1 MAIFHSSTQI
11 ISRSKGKSS
20 VGASAYRSG
29 EKIYN
34 ERDGIEHD
42 YRRKKGVVFKEIL
55 APENSPKWVKNRA
68 RLWNEVEKIEKR
80 KDSQLAREINIAL
93 PIEFDRDKQIKLL
106 REYVNE
112 SFVSMGMIADV
123 VIHDTD
129 NGNPHAHIMLTMREI
144 TEDGFGKKNRD
155 WNNRVYIEKWREELA
170 NHINKGLKEMGLDE
184 RVDHRSYEEQGIEKI
199 PTKHEGHIV
208 RAMERRG
215 IKTDRGNENREILE
229 QNEMLELINEN
240 YEILVSFRGDINGK
254 QGFRRIERD
263 EQDIEITERRAG
275 KQRVFRDTEEVRENR
290 ELSIRDRSNSR
301 EFGRDEQ
308 RIREKGRAYLDKLK
322 KDRELAERR
331 EREAREFEERYKR
344 ELERRRREEERTR
357 RCEKSNNYEMGM

>member
-1 MAIFHSSTQI
+1 MAIFHSSSQI

-93 PIEFDRDKQIKLL
+93 PIEFDREKQIKLV

-112 SFVSMGMIADV
+112 NFVSMGMIADV

-144 TEDGFGKKNRD
+144 NEDGFGKKNRD
-155 WNNRVYIEKWREELA
+155 WNNRVYIEKWRAELA
-170 NHINKGLKEMGLDE
+170 NHINRGL
-184 RVDHRSYEEQGIEKI
+184 EE
-199 PTKHEGHIV
+199 
-208 RAMERRG
+208 
-215 IKTDRGNENREILE
+215 
-229 QNEMLELINEN
+229 
-240 YEILVSFRGDINGK
+240 
-254 QGFRRIERD
+254 
-263 EQDIEITERRAG
+263 
-275 KQRVFRDTEEVRENR
+275 
-290 ELSIRDRSNSR
+290 
-301 EFGRDEQ
+301 
-308 RIREKGRAYLDKLK
+308 
-322 KDRELAERR
+322 
-331 EREAREFEERYKR
+331 
-344 ELERRRREEERTR
+344 
-357 RCEKSNNYEMGM
+357 

>member
-1 MAIFHSSTQI
+1 MAIFHSSSQI

-93 PIEFDRDKQIKLL
+93 PIEFDREKQIKLV

-112 SFVSMGMIADV
+112 NFVSMGMIADV

-144 TEDGFGKKNRD
+144 NEDGFGKKNRD
-155 WNNRVYIEKWREELA
+155 WNNRVYIEKWRAELA
-170 NHINKGLKEMGLDE
+170 NHINRGLEELGISE

-199 PTKHEGHIV
+199 PTKHEGYIV

-215 IKTDRGNENREILE
+215 IETDRGNENREIERDNKIIELANKQIE
-229 QNEMLELINEN
+229 VIREMQGDERDGNEN
-240 YEILVSFRGDINGK
+240 NGIRIGNVRVAEESKGD
-254 QGFRRIERD
+254 
-263 EQDIEITERRAG
+263 
-275 KQRVFRDTEEVRENR
+275 R
-290 ELSIRDRSNSR
+290 ELFIGDRSNSK
-301 EFGRDEQ
+301 ESGADDE
-308 RIREKGRAYLDKLK
+308 RIRAEGRAYLEKLR
-322 KDRELAERR
+322 KDREVAEQR
-331 EREAREFEERYKR
+331 EREAREFEERYGR
-344 ELERRRREEERTR
+344 EIEGRRREEERNR
-357 RCEKSNNYEMGM
+357 RYEKSDDYEMGM

>member
-42 YRRKKGVVFKEIL
+42 YSRKKGVVFKEIL

-68 RLWNEVEKIEKR
+68 KLWNEVEKIEKR

-93 PIEFDRDKQIKLL
+93 PIEFDREKQIKLV

-112 SFVSMGMIADV
+112 NFVSMGMIADV

-144 TEDGFGKKNRD
+144 MEDGFGKKNRD
-155 WNNRVYIEKWREELA
+155 WNNRVYIEKWRAELA
-170 NHINKGLKEMGLDE
+170 NHINKGLEELGLSE
-184 RVDHRSYEEQGIEKI
+184 RVDHRSYEERGIEKI
-199 PTKHEGHIV
+199 PTKHEGYIV

-215 IKTDRGNENREILE
+215 IETERGNENREIE
-229 QNEMLELINEN
+229 KDNKIIELANKQIEVIREIQGVERYGNEN
-240 YEILVSFRGDINGK
+240 NGI
-254 QGFRRIERD
+254 RIGNVKV
-263 EQDIEITERRAG
+263 A
-275 KQRVFRDTEEVRENR
+275 EESKVYR
-290 ELSIRDRSNSR
+290 ELFIGDRSNSK
-301 EFGRDEQ
+301 EGRGNDE
-308 RIREKGRAYLDKLK
+308 RIRAEGREYLEKLK
-322 KDRELAERR
+322 RDRELAEQR

-357 RCEKSNNYEMGM
+357 RYEKSNDYEMGM

>member
-1 MAIFHSSTQI
+1 MAIFHSSSQI

-55 APENSPKWVKNRA
+55 APENAPTWAKNRA

-93 PIEFDRDKQIKLL
+93 PIEFDREKQIKLV

-112 SFVSMGMIADV
+112 NFVSMGMIADV

-155 WNNRVYIEKWREELA
+155 WNNRVYIEKWRAELA
-170 NHINKGLKEMGLDE
+170 NHINRCLEELGISE

-199 PTKHEGHIV
+199 PTKHEGYIV

-215 IKTDRGNENREILE
+215 IETDRGNENREIE
-229 QNEMLELINEN
+229 RDNKIIELANKQIEVIREIQGVERDGNEN
-240 YEILVSFRGDINGK
+240 NGIRIGNVNVAEEIKGD
-254 QGFRRIERD
+254 
-263 EQDIEITERRAG
+263 
-275 KQRVFRDTEEVRENR
+275 R
-290 ELSIRDRSNSR
+290 ELFIGDRSNSEESR
-301 EFGRDEQ
+301 GNDE
-308 RIREKGRAYLDKLK
+308 RIRAEGRAYLEKLR
-322 KDRELAERR
+322 KDRELAEQR
-331 EREAREFEERYKR
+331 EREAREFEERDKR
-344 ELERRRREEERTR
+344 ELERRRREEERNR
-357 RCEKSNNYEMGM
+357 RYEKSDDYEMGM

>member
-1 MAIFHSSTQI
+1 MAIFHSSSQI

-93 PIEFDRDKQIKLL
+93 PIEFDREKQIKLV

-112 SFVSMGMIADV
+112 NFVSMGMIADV

-144 TEDGFGKKNRD
+144 NEDGFGKKNRD
-155 WNNRVYIEKWREELA
+155 WNNRVYIEKWRAELA
-170 NHINKGLKEMGLDE
+170 NHINRGLEELGISE

-199 PTKHEGHIV
+199 PTKHEGYIV

-215 IKTDRGNENREILE
+215 IETDRGNENREIE
-229 QNEMLELINEN
+229 RDNKIIELANKQIKVIREIQGVERDGNEN
-240 YEILVSFRGDINGK
+240 NGI
-254 QGFRRIERD
+254 RTRNV
-263 EQDIEITERRAG
+263 
-275 KQRVFRDTEEVRENR
+275 RVAEEDKGYR
-290 ELSIRDRSNSR
+290 ELFIRDRSNSEESR
-301 EFGRDEQ
+301 GNDE
-308 RIREKGRAYLDKLK
+308 RIRAEGRAYLEKLR
-322 KDRELAERR
+322 KDREMAEQR
-331 EREAREFEERYKR
+331 EREDREFEERYRR
-344 ELERRRREEERTR
+344 ELERRRREEERNR
-357 RCEKSNNYEMGM
+357 RYEKSNDYEMGM

>member
-42 YRRKKGVVFKEIL
+42 YMRKKGVVFKEIL
-55 APENSPKWVKNRA
+55 APENSPKWVRNRA

-155 WNNRVYIEKWREELA
+155 CNNRVYIEKWREELA

-215 IKTDRGNENREILE
+215 IKTDRGNENREIE
-229 QNEMLELINEN
+229 RDNKIIELANKQIEVIREIQGDERYGNEN
-240 YEILVSFRGDINGK
+240 NGI
-254 QGFRRIERD
+254 RIGNVKV
-263 EQDIEITERRAG
+263 A
-275 KQRVFRDTEEVRENR
+275 EESKGYG
-290 ELSIRDRSNSR
+290 ELFIGDRSNSKESR
-301 EFGRDEQ
+301 GNDE
-308 RIREKGRAYLDKLK
+308 RIRAEGRAYLEKLR
-322 KDRELAERR
+322 KDREMAEQR
-331 EREAREFEERYKR
+331 EREAREFEERYRR

-357 RCEKSNNYEMGM
+357 RYEKSNNYEMGM

>member
-42 YRRKKGVVFKEIL
+42 YSRKKGVVFKEIL

-68 RLWNEVEKIEKR
+68 KLWNEVEKIEKR

-93 PIEFDRDKQIKLL
+93 PIEFDREKQIKLV

-112 SFVSMGMIADV
+112 NFVSMGMIADV

-144 TEDGFGKKNRD
+144 KEDGFGKKNRD
-155 WNNRVYIEKWREELA
+155 WNNRVYIEKWRAELA
-170 NHINKGLKEMGLDE
+170 NHINIGLEELGISE

-199 PTKHEGHIV
+199 PTKHEGYIV

-215 IKTDRGNENREILE
+215 IETDRGNENREIE
-229 QNEMLELINEN
+229 KDNKIIELANKQIEVIK
-240 YEILVSFRGDINGK
+240 EIQGVQRDGNKNNGIRTGNVKVAEEGKGD
-254 QGFRRIERD
+254 
-263 EQDIEITERRAG
+263 
-275 KQRVFRDTEEVRENR
+275 R
-290 ELSIRDRSNSR
+290 ELLIRDRSNSEESR
-301 EFGRDEQ
+301 EYDE
-308 RIREKGRAYLDKLK
+308 RIRAEGREYLEKLK
-322 KDRELAERR
+322 KDRELAEKR
-331 EREAREFEERYKR
+331 EREARESEERNKR
-344 ELERRRREEERTR
+344 ELERRRREEERNR
-357 RCEKSNNYEMGM
+357 RYEKSNDYEMGM

>member
-1 MAIFHSSTQI
+1 MAIFHSSSQI

-55 APENSPKWVKNRA
+55 APENAPTWAKNRA

-93 PIEFDRDKQIKLL
+93 PIEFDREKQIKLV

-112 SFVSMGMIADV
+112 NFVSMGMIADI

-129 NGNPHAHIMLTMREI
+129 NENPHAHIMLTMREI
-144 TEDGFGKKNRD
+144 NEDGFGKKNRD
-155 WNNRVYIEKWREELA
+155 WNNRVYIEKWRAELA
-170 NHINKGLKEMGLDE
+170 NHINRGLEELGISE

-199 PTKHEGHIV
+199 PTKHEGYIV

-215 IKTDRGNENREILE
+215 IETDRGNENREIE
-229 QNEMLELINEN
+229 RDNKIIELANKQIKVIREIQGVERDGNEN
-240 YEILVSFRGDINGK
+240 NGI
-254 QGFRRIERD
+254 RI
-263 EQDIEITERRAG
+263 G
-275 KQRVFRDTEEVRENR
+275 NVRVAEEDKGYR
-290 ELSIRDRSNSR
+290 ELFIRDRSNSEESR
-301 EFGRDEQ
+301 GNDE
-308 RIREKGRAYLDKLK
+308 RIRAEGRAYLEKLR
-322 KDRELAERR
+322 KDREMAEQR
-331 EREAREFEERYKR
+331 EREDREFKERYRR
-344 ELERRRREEERTR
+344 ELERRRREEERNR
-357 RCEKSNNYEMGM
+357 RYEKSNDYEMGM

>member
-68 RLWNEVEKIEKR
+68 KLWNEVEKIEKR

-184 RVDHRSYEEQGIEKI
+184 RVDNRSYEEQGIEKI
-199 PTKHEGHIV
+199 PTKHEGYIV

-215 IKTDRGNENREILE
+215 IETDRGNENREIE
-229 QNEMLELINEN
+229 KDNKIIELANKQIEVIR
-240 YEILVSFRGDINGK
+240 EIQGD
-254 QGFRRIERD
+254 ERD
-263 EQDIEITERRAG
+263 GSENNGIRTGNVKVAEEG
-275 KQRVFRDTEEVRENR
+275 KGDR
-290 ELSIRDRSNSR
+290 ELLIRDRSNSEESR
-301 EFGRDEQ
+301 EYDE
-308 RIREKGRAYLDKLK
+308 RIRAEGREYLEKLK
-322 KDRELAERR
+322 KDRELAEKR
-331 EREAREFEERYKR
+331 EREARESEERNKR
-344 ELERRRREEERTR
+344 ELERRRREEERNR
-357 RCEKSNNYEMGM
+357 RYEKSNDYEMGM

>member
-42 YRRKKGVVFKEIL
+42 YRRKKGAVYKEIL

-68 RLWNEVEKIEKR
+68 KLWNEVEKIEKR

-106 REYVNE
+106 REYVNDN
-112 SFVSMGMIADV
+112 FVSMGMIADV

-155 WNNRVYIEKWREELA
+155 WNNRVYIEKWRAELA
-170 NHINKGLKEMGLDE
+170 NHINKGLEELGLSE

-199 PTKHEGHIV
+199 PTKHEGYIV

-215 IKTDRGNENREILE
+215 IETDRGNENREIE
-229 QNEMLELINEN
+229 KDNKIIELANKQIEVIR
-240 YEILVSFRGDINGK
+240 EIQGD
-254 QGFRRIERD
+254 ERD
-263 EQDIEITERRAG
+263 GSENNGIRIGNVKVA
-275 KQRVFRDTEEVRENR
+275 EESKGYG
-290 ELSIRDRSNSR
+290 ELFIGDRSNSKESR
-301 EFGRDEQ
+301 GNDE
-308 RIREKGRAYLDKLK
+308 RIRAEGRAYLEKLR
-322 KDRELAERR
+322 KDREMAEQR
-331 EREAREFEERYKR
+331 EREAREFEERYRR

-357 RCEKSNNYEMGM
+357 RYEKSNDYEMGM